1 MSITKHFWRKENNI
15 ISLNRRKGAIMQTTK
30 KVAIK
35 GKEYNDIIVT
45 DHVRSYADEPFFIKK
60 EEKAKAFL
68 KKHPIPDH
76 IKTR

>member
-1 MSITKHFWRKENNI
+1 
-15 ISLNRRKGAIMQTTK
+15 MQANK

-35 GKEYNDIIVT
+35 VKENIDVIIT
-45 DHVRSYADEPFFIKK
+45 DQVRSYADEPFFIKK

-76 IKTR
+76 IKNR